1 MFRNP
6 VIDADFPDPF
16 ILADGS
22 RYYAYATT
30 DAAQHLQLARSDD
43 LVTWDVLDDPLPKL
57 PLWSSG
63 DTWAPEVRKTSAGY
77 VLYYTAH
84 DPDLKR
90 PDSNGSQ
97 CITLA
102 VSASPEGPFVDD
114 SAKPLECQ
122 ADLGGSIDATSFAD
136 VDGSLWLVWKNDGN
150 CCGLPTRFFMQRL
163 SADGL
168 KLTGKVTD
176 LGVVNDAAWEGRLI
190 EAPTLIVKDG
200 TYYLFFSANGYDTEF
215 YAVGYATAKTVTGP
229 YVDAP
234 ENPILASPADGAD
247 ASRARGPGHQSIVVD
262 DDGELWLAYHAWDRD
277 AVGYGN
283 LGKRSVWLDHLTLS
297 GGKASVAGPTGDPQ
311 PVP

>member
-1 MFRNP
+1 MTRWAPDGRSNTPPRRVARGVARLILVASLAGACGPPGGSGSPVSDSLPAQPSAGDASASAGILGREATSSPVASLPAGMFRNP
-6 VIDADFPDPF
+6 VIEADFPDPF

-30 DAAQHLQLARSDD
+30 DVAQNLQLARSDD
-43 LVTWDVLDDPLPKL
+43 LVTWDMLDDPLPKL

-63 DTWAPEVRKTSAGY
+63 DTCAPEVRKTSAGY

-84 DPDLKR
+84 DPDVKR

-102 VSASPEGPFVDD
+102 VSASPDGPFVDD
-114 SAKPLECQ
+114 SAKPLACQ
-122 ADLGGSIDATSFAD
+122 PELGGSIDATSFAD

-168 KLTGKVTD
+168 KLTGKATD
-176 LGVVNDAAWEGRLI
+176 LGVVNDAAWEGRVI

-200 TYYLFFSANGYDTEF
+200 TYYLF
-215 YAVGYATAKTVTGP
+215 
-229 YVDAP
+229 
-234 ENPILASPADGAD
+234 
-247 ASRARGPGHQSIVVD
+247 
-262 DDGELWLAYHAWDRD
+262 
-277 AVGYGN
+277 
-283 LGKRSVWLDHLTLS
+283 
-297 GGKASVAGPTGDPQ
+297 
-311 PVP
+311 